1 MMNTVKV
8 FAYGISEQIHQYLP
22 EELQNMEFEV
32 VQNVKNN
39 GVILTG
45 LSAHV
50 PGENISPVIY
60 MNDFYDEVKQGMPIE
75 DIMESIVRCV
85 EQCRNDSMMNLNV
98 GNHDIDMLQEKVT
111 PMLIN
116 GKANRDMLQSMPHVQ
131 VEDLAMI
138 FKVDMNI
145 PGGGG
150 IGTMKVKN
158 EMLERW
164 GISKEELYSRAVS
177 NIQKYDAPVLAP
189 MSEMVFEL
197 SMNSDTET
205 NLLEKPEM
213 YNEYKDEALFV
224 LTNES
229 RHHGTAALVCPEVMN
244 KVHELMPEGFYIL
257 PSSIHETLIVSKDCD
272 LSPKHLGQMVREINH
287 EMVDREDVLSDRVY
301 EYDKDLG
308 KIRQV
313 PESIQKSREAA
324 R

>member
-1 MMNTVKV
+1 MNTVKV
-8 FAYGISEQIHQYLP
+8 FAYGVSEQIHQYLP
-22 EELQNMEFEV
+22 EELQEMEFEV

-45 LSAHV
+45 LSARV
-50 PGENISPVIY
+50 PGENISPVLY
-60 MNDFYDEVKQGMPIE
+60 LNDFYDEIKAGASIE
-75 DIMESIVRCV
+75 ETMEAIASCI
-85 EQCRNDSMMNLNV
+85 ENCRNDAMMNLNV
-98 GNHDIDMLQEKVT
+98 GNHDIDRMQDKVT

-138 FKVDMNI
+138 FKVDLKM
-145 PGGGG
+145 PGSSG

-177 NIQKYDAPVLAP
+177 NVQKHDAPVLVP

-197 SMNSDTET
+197 ATDRDSDT
-205 NLLEKPEM
+205 NLLDNPEM
-213 YNEYKDEALFV
+213 LSDYENEAMFV

-244 KVHELMPEGFYIL
+244 KIHELIPNGFYIL
-257 PSSIHETLIVSKDCD
+257 PSSIHESLIISKECGMSAKD
-272 LSPKHLGQMVREINH
+272 LGQMVRDVNR
-287 EMVDREDVLSDRVY
+287 EMVSREEVLSDRVY

-308 KIRQV
+308 RIRQV
-313 PESIQKSREAA
+313 PESIQKSREAS

>member
-1 MMNTVKV
+1 MNTVKV
-8 FAYGISEQIHQYLP
+8 FAYGVSEQIHQHLP

-45 LSAHV
+45 LSARV
-50 PGENISPVIY
+50 PGENISPVLY
-60 MNDFYDEVKQGMPIE
+60 LNDFYDEIKKGASIE
-75 DIMESIVRCV
+75 ETMEAIASCIKNY
-85 EQCRNDSMMNLNV
+85 RNDAMMNLNV
-98 GNHDIDMLQEKVT
+98 GSHEIDMLQDKVT
-111 PMLIN
+111 PMFIN
-116 GKANRDMLQSMPHVQ
+116 GKANRDMLQSMPHIQ

-138 FKVDMNI
+138 FKVDLKM
-145 PGGGG
+145 PGSSG
-150 IGTMKVKN
+150 IGTMKIKN

-164 GISKEELYSRAVS
+164 GISKEELYNRAVS
-177 NIQKYDAPVLAP
+177 NIQKYDAPVLSP

-197 SMNSDTET
+197 STGSDSDT

-213 YNEYKDEALFV
+213 FNEYKDEMMFV

-257 PSSIHETLIVSKDCD
+257 PSSIHETIIVSKDCEI
-272 LSPKHLGQMVREINH
+272 SPKHLGQMVREINH

-313 PESIQKSREAA
+313 PESIQKSREAS

>member
-1 MMNTVKV
+1 MNTVKV

-45 LSAHV
+45 LCARV
-50 PGENISPVIY
+50 PGENISPVLY
-60 MNDFYDEVKQGMPIE
+60 LNDFYDEVKNGASIE
-75 DIMESIVRCV
+75 ETMEAIAGCI
-85 EQCRNDSMMNLNV
+85 ENCRNDAMMSLDV
-98 GNHDIDMLQEKVT
+98 GGHDIDMMQDKVT

-116 GKANRDMLQSMPHVQ
+116 GKANRDMLQSVPHVQ

-138 FKVDMNI
+138 FKVDLKM
-145 PGGGG
+145 PGSSG

-164 GISKEELYSRAVS
+164 GISKEELYSRAIS
-177 NIQKYDAPVLAP
+177 NVQKYDAPVLAP

-197 SMNSDTET
+197 STGSDSDT
-205 NLLEKPEM
+205 NLLVNPERISD
-213 YNEYKDEALFV
+213 YENEAMFV

-244 KVHELMPEGFYIL
+244 KVHELIPEGFYIL
-257 PSSIHETLIVSKDCD
+257 PSSIHETLIVSKDCEI
-272 LSPKHLGQMVREINH
+272 SPKHLGQMVREINH
-287 EMVDREDVLSDRVY
+287 EMVDREDILSDRVY

-313 PESIQKSREAA
+313 PESIQKSREAS

>member
-1 MMNTVKV
+1 MNTVKV
-8 FAYGISEQIHQYLP
+8 FAYGVSEQIHQYLP

-45 LSAHV
+45 LSARV
-50 PGENISPVIY
+50 PGENISPVLY
-60 MNDFYDEVKQGMPIE
+60 LNDFYDEIKKGASIE
-75 DIMESIVRCV
+75 ETMEAIASCI
-85 EQCRNDSMMNLNV
+85 ENCRNDAMMNLNM
-98 GNHDIDMLQEKVT
+98 GNHDVDMLQDKVT

-116 GKANRDMLQSMPHVQ
+116 GKANRDMLQSMPHIQ

-138 FKVDMNI
+138 FKVDLKM
-145 PGGGG
+145 PGSSG

-164 GISKEELYSRAVS
+164 GISKEELYNRAVS
-177 NIQKYDAPVLAP
+177 NVQKYDAPVLSP

-197 SMNSDTET
+197 AGGNDSDT
-205 NLLEKPEM
+205 NLLDNPEM
-213 YNEYKDEALFV
+213 LSDYENEAMFV

-229 RHHGTAALVCPEVMN
+229 RHHGTSALVCPEVMN
-244 KVHELMPEGFYIL
+244 KISELIPGGFYIL
-257 PSSIHETLIVSKDCD
+257 PSSIHESLIISKECGMSAKD
-272 LSPKHLGQMVREINH
+272 LGQMVRDVNR
-287 EMVDREDVLSDRVY
+287 EMVSREEVLSDRVY
-301 EYDKDLG
+301 EYDKDLR

-313 PESIQKSREAA
+313 PESIQKSREAS

>member
-1 MMNTVKV
+1 MNTVKV
-8 FAYGISEQIHQYLP
+8 FAYGVSEQIHQYLP

-45 LSAHV
+45 LSARV
-50 PGENISPVIY
+50 PGENISPVLY
-60 MNDFYDEVKQGMPIE
+60 LNDFYDEIKKGASIE
-75 DIMESIVRCV
+75 ETMEAIASCI
-85 EQCRNDSMMNLNV
+85 ENCRNDAMMNLNM
-98 GNHDIDMLQEKVT
+98 GNHDVDMLQDKVT

-116 GKANRDMLQSMPHVQ
+116 GKANRDMLQSMPHIQ

-138 FKVDMNI
+138 FKVDLKM
-145 PGGGG
+145 PGSSG

-177 NIQKYDAPVLAP
+177 NVQKYDAPVLSP

-197 SMNSDTET
+197 SMGRDSEA
-205 NLLEKPEM
+205 NLLENPERLSD
-213 YNEYKDEALFV
+213 YENEALFV

-244 KVHELMPEGFYIL
+244 KISELMPNGFYIL
-257 PSSIHETLIVSKDCD
+257 PSSIHESLILSKECGMSAKD
-272 LSPKHLGQMVREINH
+272 LGQMVRDVNR
-287 EMVDREDVLSDRVY
+287 EMVEREDVLSDRVY

-308 KIRQV
+308 KIKQV
-313 PESIQKSREAA
+313 PESIQKSREAS

>member
-1 MMNTVKV
+1 MNTVKV
-8 FAYGISEQIHQYLP
+8 FAYGVSEQIHQYLP

-45 LSAHV
+45 LSARV
-50 PGENISPVIY
+50 PGENISPVLY
-60 MNDFYDEVKQGMPIE
+60 LNEFYDEIKTGASIE
-75 DIMESIVRCV
+75 ETMEAIASCI
-85 EQCRNDSMMNLNV
+85 ENCRNDAMMNLNV
-98 GNHDIDMLQEKVT
+98 GNHEIDMLQDKVT

-116 GKANRDMLQSMPHVQ
+116 GKANRDMLQSMPHIQ

-138 FKVDMNI
+138 FKVDLKM
-145 PGGGG
+145 PGSSG

-164 GISKEELYSRAVS
+164 GISKEELYNRAVS
-177 NIQKYDAPVLAP
+177 NVQKYDAPVLSP

-197 SMNSDTET
+197 AGGNDSDT
-205 NLLEKPEM
+205 NLLDNPEM
-213 YNEYKDEALFV
+213 LSDYENEALFV

-244 KVHELMPEGFYIL
+244 KIHELMPNGFYIL
-257 PSSIHETLIVSKDCD
+257 PSSIHESLIISKECGMSAKD
-272 LSPKHLGQMVREINH
+272 LGQMVRDVNR
-287 EMVDREDVLSDRVY
+287 EMVSREEVLSDRVY

-308 KIRQV
+308 RIRQV
-313 PESIQKSREAA
+313 PESIQKSREAS